1 MGYIDDNLVQG
12 EQVIFRT
19 RYHWYV
25 IVRSIFGT
33 IIYISF
39 VYIVAVTMLGYRS
52 LGDLMFDQFV
62 TYALVGLCAFGAL
75 MFLSVILTYFSSEFG
90 ATNRRVLIKTGVIRR
105 QTLELSLS
113 KIESFRI
120 HESLMGRLFGFK
132 SITLTGSGGTHQRF
146 AYIAKAQEFRQA
158 VTQLGTH
165 LEMSTKNGNLAE
177 SPAESL
183 GRTSSILENVVL
195 PDNTN
200 LRIQQAVTEIQA
212 GRLAHARSIVE
223 SLVKSAPHNADVW
236 YLVGF
241 LSSTPDRKYQAY
253 NRALSIDPNH
263 RKAREGLAA
272 LG

>member
-25 IVRSIFGT
+25 IIRLIAIT
-33 IIYISF
+33 IIYISL
-39 VYIVAVTMLGYRS
+39 VYIFAVTMLGYRPR
-52 LGDLMFDQFV
+52 GDLLFDRFV
-62 TYALVGLCAFGAL
+62 TYTLMGLGAFGIL
-75 MFLSVILTYFSSEFG
+75 MFLSAILTYFSSEFG
-90 ATNRRVLIKTGVIRR
+90 VTNRRVLIKTGVMRR

-113 KIESFRI
+113 KIESIRI
-120 HESLMGRLFGFK
+120 QESLMGRLFGFK

-146 AYIAKAQEFRQA
+146 AYIARAQEFRRA
-158 VTQLGTH
+158 ATQLGTRF
-165 LEMSTKNGNLAE
+165 EVSAKDDN
-177 SPAESL
+177 PAESSADSF
-183 GRTSSILENVVL
+183 GRAGSILEDVVL

-212 GRLAHARSIVE
+212 GRQANARSIVE
-223 SLVKSAPHNADVW
+223 SLAKSAPHNADVW

-241 LSSTPDRKYQAY
+241 LSSTPDRKRQAY
-253 NRALSIDPNH
+253 SRALSIDPNH